1 MKNPKDG
8 KETIERTT
16 PAQARKAV
24 RKLAKVRGCSAAQ
37 VLADER
43 KAHARASGRGKLYH
57 ADIMGKGVVT
67 DRKRLDAKYGRAAA
81 ECFAQMYAAELQR
94 EREAH
99 AQTAAEAAA
108 DVAACVAARDE
119 AQAHAYRLEQQKR
132 RAQGGRKKSAAR
144 EIPHYLRGVLFDWW
158 EEYRMKCRGRANPTC
173 RGFLDEV
180 GERPITKGGKNTGKS
195 VIDYL
200 RTPDDV
206 RSLLKLQRQN
216 LRNAERREIAQKP
229 KAGKK

>member
-8 KETIERTT
+8 KETIER
-16 PAQARKAV
+16 R
-24 RKLAKVRGCSAAQ
+24 
-37 VLADER
+37 
-43 KAHARASGRGKLYH
+43 AHARASGRGKLYH
-57 ADIMGKGVVT
+57 ADIMGKGILT
-67 DRKRLDAKYGRAAA
+67 DRKRLDSKYGRAAA

-108 DVAACVAARDE
+108 DVAACVSARDE

-144 EIPHYLRGVLFDWW
+144 EITHYLRGALFAMW
-158 EEYRMKCRGRANPTC
+158 EEDRMKCRGRVNPTC
-173 RGFLDEV
+173 KGFWDEV
-180 GERPITKGGKNTGKS
+180 GEAPVIVEGKVCGS

-206 RSLLKLQRQN
+206 GSLLKLQRQN